1 MDWFNLSCA
10 VSSYTGPIHLQS
22 TVLSPSG
29 ASPTTPSGISCVS
42 RASSTAACNFCS
54 YLAFCLSYFSNALSN
69 TAWSSVASGG
79 TGYFNPAE
87 KARDFLNICSS

>member
-29 ASPTTPSGISCVS
+29 ASPTTPSGISCFS
-42 RASSTAACNFCS
+42 NASAIASCIFFS
-54 YLAFCLSYFSNALSN
+54 YLALSLSYFCNAFSNSFG
-69 TAWSSVASGG
+69 SSTFSGG
-79 TGYFNPAE
+79 TGYFIPAE
-87 KARDFLNICSS
+87 KARDFLKICSS